1 MKRIFINVMMAAAV
15 LTSSAMLVSCS
26 KDDSD
31 EPEAVIEDQ
40 TPIDQVAENGG
51 NNTGGGTTNTGGGTT
66 NNPSDGPIVTPP
78 PVVIADYSKV
88 DCLNGSDYFIIRLNA
103 DAYAYLETQNKIKER
118 LDVDDVN
125 TKFYVWDETFSV
137 GKLTG
142 KDCFGNDTEGGITS
156 INYGGW
162 CGGGWCRLTPFDY
175 SQIDESYTLHISLRC
190 NKSCDDWYMA
200 FQNPQIGGP
209 EYKITKESVDIN
221 GNKFDLNTNGEWKE
235 FEFSIADMIDAGVEL
250 INFDGSKGINF
261 PCYGGFVGATV
272 DMDAIFIYKKK

>member
-66 NNPSDGPIVTPP
+66 NNPTDNPIVTPP
-78 PVVIADYSKV
+78 PVIADYSKV
-88 DCLNGSDYFIIRLNA
+88 DCLNGSDYFVFRLNA

-125 TKFYVWDETFSV
+125 TKFYVWENTYTV

-156 INYGGW
+156 INNGGW

-209 EYKITKESVDIN
+209 EYKITKDSKDIN
-221 GNKFDLNTNGEWKE
+221 GNYFDLNTNGEWKE

>member
-1 MKRIFINVMMAAAV
+1 MKRFFINAMMAASLLA
-15 LTSSAMLVSCS
+15 SSAMFSSCS
-26 KDDSD
+26 KDDND
-31 EPEAVIEDQ
+31 EPQVVTEEP
-40 TPIDQVAENGG
+40 TPGKGDA
-51 NNTGGGTTNTGGGTT
+51 TGDDSEKTGQ
-66 NNPSDGPIVTPP
+66 NPTEKP
-78 PVVIADYSKV
+78 PVVIDPIVDDPPVVVEGDYSKI
-88 DCLNGSDYFIIRLNA
+88 DCLNGSNYFVFRLNP
-103 DAYAYLETQNKIKER
+103 DAYAYLENNNKIAAR

-125 TKFYVWDETFSV
+125 TKFYVWENTYTV

-156 INYGGW
+156 INNGGW

>member
-1 MKRIFINVMMAAAV
+1 MMAASLLA
-15 LTSSAMLVSCS
+15 SSAMFSSCS
-26 KDDSD
+26 KDDND
-31 EPEAVIEDQ
+31 EP
-40 TPIDQVAENGG
+40 QVATEEPTPGKG
-51 NNTGGGTTNTGGGTT
+51 DATGEDPEKPSQ
-66 NNPSDGPIVTPP
+66 NPTVNPPVIDDPIVTPP
-78 PVVIADYSKV
+78 PVIADYSKV
-88 DCLNGSDYFIIRLNA
+88 DCLNGSNYFIIRLNA

-125 TKFYVWDETFSV
+125 TKFYVWENTYTV

-156 INYGGW
+156 INNGGW

-250 INFDGSKGINF
+250 INFDASKGINF